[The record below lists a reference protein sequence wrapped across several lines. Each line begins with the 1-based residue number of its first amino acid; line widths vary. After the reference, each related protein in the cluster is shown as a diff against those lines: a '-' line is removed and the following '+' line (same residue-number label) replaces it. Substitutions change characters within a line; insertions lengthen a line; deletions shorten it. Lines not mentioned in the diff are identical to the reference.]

1 MSGFYPIQN
10 DYAMSRPPYQQT
22 EFLKS
27 AAALDG
33 LPEDTGS
40 EVAFVGRSN
49 AGKSTALNLICGQ
62 NRLARTSNTPGR
74 TQLINI
80 FSIDDTR
87 RLIDLPG
94 YGFAKAPKHVQ
105 ASWQDLIDGYLQTRS
120 CIRGLVLLM
129 DIRRPLE
136 PIDQQLLAWTAECNI
151 PVLVLLSKADKLKYG
166 QAKNTL
172 LKVQR
177 EIIHPNATVILFSSL
192 NRQGIEEAQDKLDE
206 WFEIERA

>member
-1 MSGFYPIQN
+1 
-10 DYAMSRPPYQQT
+10 MSRPPYQQAA
-22 EFLKS
+22 FLKS

-33 LPEDTGS
+33 LPPDTGI

-49 AGKSTALNLICGQ
+49 SGKSTSLNVICGQ

-94 YGFAKAPKHVQ
+94 YGFAKAPKHIQ
-105 ASWQDLIDGYLQTRS
+105 ATWQDLIDGYLQSRD

-129 DIRRPLE
+129 DIRHPLE
-136 PIDQQLLAWTAECNI
+136 PIDKQLLAWTAACNI
-151 PVLVLLSKADKLKYG
+151 PILVLLSKADKLKYG

-172 LKVQR
+172 LKVR
-177 EIIHPNATVILFSSL
+177 SEIIHPDATVILFSSL
-192 NRQGIEEAQDKLDE
+192 ARQGIDEAQDKLDQ
-206 WFEIERA
+206 WFEIERT

>member
-1 MSGFYPIQN
+1 
-10 DYAMSRPPYQQT
+10 MSRPPYQQAI
-22 EFLKS
+22 FVKS

-33 LPEDTGS
+33 LPPDEGT

-49 AGKSTALNLICGQ
+49 SGKSTALNAICGQ

-74 TQLINI
+74 TQMINV

-94 YGFAKAPKHVQ
+94 YGFAKAPKHIQ
-105 ASWQDLIDGYLQTRS
+105 AGWQDLIDGYLQSRD

-129 DIRRPLE
+129 DIRHPLE
-136 PIDQQLLAWTAECNI
+136 PIDKQLLAWTAACNI

-166 QAKNTL
+166 QAKNAL
-172 LKVQR
+172 LKVQS
-177 EIIHPNATVILFSSL
+177 EIIHPDATVMLFSAPA
-192 NRQGIEEAQDKLDE
+192 RQGIEEAQDKLDE
-206 WFEIERA
+206 WFEIVRV

>member
-1 MSGFYPIQN
+1 
-10 DYAMSRPPYQQT
+10 MSRPPYQQAK
-22 EFLKS
+22 FLMS

-33 LPEDTGS
+33 LPPDTGI

-49 AGKSTALNLICGQ
+49 AGKSTALNMLCGQ
-62 NRLARTSNTPGR
+62 HRLARTSNTPGR

-80 FSIDDTR
+80 FTLDDSR

-94 YGFAKAPKHVQ
+94 YGYAKAPKHIQ
-105 ASWQDLIDGYLQTRS
+105 ATWQDLIDGYLQARD

-129 DIRRPLE
+129 DIRHPLE
-136 PIDQQLLAWTAECNI
+136 PIDKQLLAWTAQCNI

-172 LKVQR
+172 LKVR
-177 EIIHPNATVILFSSL
+177 SEIIHPDATVMLFSSL
-192 NRQGIEEAQDKLDE
+192 AKQGIEEAQDKLDQ
-206 WFEIERA
+206 WFEISPKN